1 MVTKTELL
9 IETLFITVS
18 SGFQSSSCDTNV
30 NYILAL
36 PELFEDQGVKKLF
49 HYHYSIVA
57 SAGSICLI
65 VK

>member
-1 MVTKTELL
+1 MVTKTELT
-9 IETLFITVS
+9 ETLFVPVS
-18 SGFQSSSCDTNV
+18 SGFQGSSCDTNV
-30 NYILAL
+30 NYILSL
-36 PELFEDQGVKKLF
+36 PELFEDQEVKKLF